1 RSSLPAHRP
10 APRGGGAGGPP
21 AHRRPPRRLRRHR
34 YEARLRG
41 RCLRR
46 VQRARRR
53 GASVGLPAAGGLR
66 RRPFDH
72 DGRGACEA
80 WGAERAAGGVHPR
93 WRLPV
98 RDLYA
103 GTAHRRDGAHCGAP
117 GAERRRYPRV
127 DDGQPLPLHG
137 LLRDRARDQ
146 VGGERMT
153 YDYHEPRE
161 VAEALALL
169 VKHGEDAH
177 LIAGGTAT
185 VLLLRQ
191 GLIRPG
197 HVISL
202 RAIGALSG
210 IGRAHDGGLRI
221 GATATHRQAERS
233 ADVRALSP
241 ALTNAF
247 ASVATVRIRNQAT
260 VGGNLAHAD
269 PAQDPPP
276 MLAALGAAVTVVS
289 PRGARS
295 IAVEDLAVDHFT
307 TTLAGDEIITE
318 VIVPPLA
325 PGTRATYVKFLPRT
339 ADDYATV

>member
-1 RSSLPAHRP
+1 
-10 APRGGGAGGPP
+10 
-21 AHRRPPRRLRRHR
+21 
-34 YEARLRG
+34 
-41 RCLRR
+41 
-46 VQRARRR
+46 
-53 GASVGLPAAGGLR
+53 
-66 RRPFDH
+66 
-72 DGRGACEA
+72 
-80 WGAERAAGGVHPR
+80 
-93 WRLPV
+93 
-98 RDLYA
+98 
-103 GTAHRRDGAHCGAP
+103 
-117 GAERRRYPRV
+117 
-127 DDGQPLPLHG
+127 
-137 LLRDRARDQ
+137 
-146 VGGERMT
+146 MT

-161 VAEALALL
+161 VAEALHLL

-210 IGRAHDGGLRI
+210 IGRAPDGGLRI

-260 VGGNLAHAD
+260 VGGSLAHAD

-276 MLAALGAAVTVVS
+276 MLAALGAAVTAVS

-339 ADDYATV
+339 ADDYATVSVAAAMRLADGAVADTRIVLGAVGPTPIRARAAEAALAGAKPSRERLAQAAALVRDEVDPLDDLRGSAEYKREMARVWTERALLALVEA

>member
-1 RSSLPAHRP
+1 
-10 APRGGGAGGPP
+10 
-21 AHRRPPRRLRRHR
+21 
-34 YEARLRG
+34 
-41 RCLRR
+41 
-46 VQRARRR
+46 
-53 GASVGLPAAGGLR
+53 
-66 RRPFDH
+66 
-72 DGRGACEA
+72 
-80 WGAERAAGGVHPR
+80 
-93 WRLPV
+93 
-98 RDLYA
+98 
-103 GTAHRRDGAHCGAP
+103 
-117 GAERRRYPRV
+117 
-127 DDGQPLPLHG
+127 
-137 LLRDRARDQ
+137 
-146 VGGERMT
+146 MT

-161 VAEALALL
+161 VAEALHLL

-210 IGRAHDGGLRI
+210 IGRAPDGGLRI

-260 VGGNLAHAD
+260 VGGSLAHAD

-276 MLAALGAAVTVVS
+276 MLAALGAAVTAVS

-295 IAVEDLAVDHFT
+295 IAVEDLAIDHFT
-307 TTLAGDEIITE
+307 TTLAADEIITE
-318 VIVPPLA
+318 VVVPRLA
-325 PGTRATYVKFLPRT
+325 PRTRATYVKFLPRT
-339 ADDYATV
+339 ADDYATVSVAAAMRLADGVVADARIVLGAVGPTPIRARAAEAALAGAKPSRERLAQAAALVRDEVDPLDDLRGSAEYKREMARVWTERALLALVEA

>member
-1 RSSLPAHRP
+1 
-10 APRGGGAGGPP
+10 
-21 AHRRPPRRLRRHR
+21 
-34 YEARLRG
+34 
-41 RCLRR
+41 
-46 VQRARRR
+46 
-53 GASVGLPAAGGLR
+53 
-66 RRPFDH
+66 
-72 DGRGACEA
+72 
-80 WGAERAAGGVHPR
+80 
-93 WRLPV
+93 
-98 RDLYA
+98 
-103 GTAHRRDGAHCGAP
+103 
-117 GAERRRYPRV
+117 
-127 DDGQPLPLHG
+127 
-137 LLRDRARDQ
+137 
-146 VGGERMT
+146 MT

-161 VAEALALL
+161 VAEALHLL

-260 VGGNLAHAD
+260 VGGSLAHAD

-276 MLAALGAAVTVVS
+276 MLAALGAAVTAVS

-295 IAVEDLAVDHFT
+295 VPVEDLAVDHFT

-339 ADDYATV
+339 ADDYATVSVAAAMRLADGAVADARIVLGAVGPTPIRARAAEAALAGAKPSRERLAQAAALVRDEVDPLDDLRGSAEYKREMARVWTERALLALVEA

>member
-1 RSSLPAHRP
+1 M
-10 APRGGGAGGPP
+10 
-21 AHRRPPRRLRRHR
+21 
-34 YEARLRG
+34 
-41 RCLRR
+41 
-46 VQRARRR
+46 QRARRW

-72 DGRGACEA
+72 DGRGAREA
-80 WGAERAAGGVHPR
+80 RRAERAAGGIHPR
-93 WRLPV
+93 RRLPV
-98 RDLYA
+98 RDLHA
-103 GTAHRRDGAHCGAP
+103 GTAHRRDGAHRGAP
-117 GAERRRYPRV
+117 GAERWRDPRV

-137 LLRDRARDQ
+137 LLRDRASDQ

-153 YDYHEPRE
+153 YYYHEPRE
-161 VAEALALL
+161 VAEALDLL

-202 RAIGALSG
+202 RAIGALAG

-221 GATATHRQAERS
+221 GAMATHRQAERS
-233 ADVRALSP
+233 VDVRALSP

-260 VGGNLAHAD
+260 VGGNLAHPH
-269 PAQDPPP
+269 PAHEPPP
-276 MLAALGAAVTVVS
+276 MLPAL
-289 PRGARS
+289 RGA
-295 IAVEDLAVDHFT
+295 
-307 TTLAGDEIITE
+307 
-318 VIVPPLA
+318 
-325 PGTRATYVKFLPRT
+325 GTGM
-339 ADDYATV
+339 

>member
-1 RSSLPAHRP
+1 
-10 APRGGGAGGPP
+10 
-21 AHRRPPRRLRRHR
+21 
-34 YEARLRG
+34 
-41 RCLRR
+41 
-46 VQRARRR
+46 
-53 GASVGLPAAGGLR
+53 
-66 RRPFDH
+66 
-72 DGRGACEA
+72 
-80 WGAERAAGGVHPR
+80 
-93 WRLPV
+93 
-98 RDLYA
+98 
-103 GTAHRRDGAHCGAP
+103 
-117 GAERRRYPRV
+117 
-127 DDGQPLPLHG
+127 
-137 LLRDRARDQ
+137 
-146 VGGERMT
+146 MT

-161 VAEALALL
+161 VAEALHLL

-260 VGGNLAHAD
+260 VGGSLAHAD

-276 MLAALGAAVTVVS
+276 MLAALGAAVTIVS

-339 ADDYATV
+339 ADDYATVSVAAAMRLADGVVADARIVLGAVGPTPIRARAAEAALAGAKPSRERLAQAAALVRDEVDPLDDLRGSAEYKREMARVWTERALLALVEA

>member
-1 RSSLPAHRP
+1 
-10 APRGGGAGGPP
+10 
-21 AHRRPPRRLRRHR
+21 
-34 YEARLRG
+34 
-41 RCLRR
+41 
-46 VQRARRR
+46 
-53 GASVGLPAAGGLR
+53 
-66 RRPFDH
+66 
-72 DGRGACEA
+72 
-80 WGAERAAGGVHPR
+80 
-93 WRLPV
+93 
-98 RDLYA
+98 
-103 GTAHRRDGAHCGAP
+103 
-117 GAERRRYPRV
+117 
-127 DDGQPLPLHG
+127 
-137 LLRDRARDQ
+137 
-146 VGGERMT
+146 MT

-210 IGRAHDGGLRI
+210 IGRAPDGGLRI

-260 VGGNLAHAD
+260 VGGSLAHAD

-276 MLAALGAAVTVVS
+276 MLAALGAAVTAVS

-339 ADDYATV
+339 ADDYATVSVAAAMRLADGVVADARIVLGAVGPTPIRARAAEAALAGAKPSRERLAQAAALVRDEVDPLDDLRGSAEYKREMARVWTERALLALVEA

>member
-1 RSSLPAHRP
+1 
-10 APRGGGAGGPP
+10 
-21 AHRRPPRRLRRHR
+21 
-34 YEARLRG
+34 
-41 RCLRR
+41 
-46 VQRARRR
+46 
-53 GASVGLPAAGGLR
+53 
-66 RRPFDH
+66 
-72 DGRGACEA
+72 
-80 WGAERAAGGVHPR
+80 
-93 WRLPV
+93 
-98 RDLYA
+98 
-103 GTAHRRDGAHCGAP
+103 
-117 GAERRRYPRV
+117 
-127 DDGQPLPLHG
+127 
-137 LLRDRARDQ
+137 
-146 VGGERMT
+146 MT

-161 VAEALALL
+161 VAEALHLL

-210 IGRAHDGGLRI
+210 IGPAHDGGLRI

-260 VGGNLAHAD
+260 VGGSLAHAD

-339 ADDYATV
+339 ADDYATVSVAAAMRLADGVVADARIVLGAVGPTPIRARAAEAALAGAKPSRERLAQAAALVRDEVDPLDDLRGSAEYKREMARVWTERALLALVEA